1 LEGEDADDARVAE
14 LRAKLAIAGGP
25 GVAECEAAVAA
36 DPQDAGAQLDLG
48 RALVAAGRV
57 EEGLDTIWMV
67 ARVDLEWDGGRP
79 REALVEVFGAIGH
92 DDPRVLSYQQRL
104 SVLLCS

>member
-1 LEGEDADDARVAE
+1 MAE
-14 LRAKLAIAGGP
+14 LRAKLSLAAGMGLEE
-25 GVAECEAAVAA
+25 AQAAVAA
-36 DPQDAGAQLDLG
+36 TPEDAGAQLDLG
-48 RALVAAGRV
+48 KALVAAGRV
-57 EEGLDTIWMV
+57 EEGLEVIWMV

-79 REALVEVFGAIGH
+79 REALVEVFAAVGH